1 MFINSRRWWW
11 WWLNTDLPG
20 NCFILKCYEMKL
32 KHKGNKTKIFMDAK
46 KNWSKNQVE
55 PIFELKAIPSMYTY
69 VVWIQMNGEH
79 SLRSEYVSK
88 HSFVC
93 IVYPL
98 ISFFPLNL
106 HIFSVL
112 QLFFFFEF
120 LWAGF
125 RMVLPTLLPMLS
137 RQWFIALCILKYK
150 GITLY
155 KWYQVSHTFFSI
167 RSLSFVLV

>member
-1 MFINSRRWWW
+1 
-11 WWLNTDLPG
+11 
-20 NCFILKCYEMKL
+20 
-32 KHKGNKTKIFMDAK
+32 
-46 KNWSKNQVE
+46 
-55 PIFELKAIPSMYTY
+55 MYTY

-112 QLFFFFEF
+112 RLFFFWIP
-120 LWAGF
+120 LSGF
-125 RMVLPTLLPMLS
+125 SDCFTYATSIAITTVIYRIVHFKVQ
-137 RQWFIALCILKYK
+137 RYHFI
-150 GITLY
+150 
-155 KWYQVSHTFFSI
+155 
-167 RSLSFVLV
+167 

>member
-1 MFINSRRWWW
+1 
-11 WWLNTDLPG
+11 
-20 NCFILKCYEMKL
+20 
-32 KHKGNKTKIFMDAK
+32 
-46 KNWSKNQVE
+46 
-55 PIFELKAIPSMYTY
+55 MYTY

-112 QLFFFFEF
+112 RLFFFLNSSERVFGLF
-120 LWAGF
+120 YLRYF
-125 RMVLPTLLPMLS
+125 QCYHDSDLS
-137 RQWFIALCILKYK
+137 HCAF
-150 GITLY
+150 
-155 KWYQVSHTFFSI
+155 
-167 RSLSFVLV
+167 